1 MSRDMNLLVEIGIF
15 WAPWGCLLHY
25 TVYDCGFSGVLA
37 KFAKIV
43 TFLLGEND
51 DAAVKHG
58 CGNTLG
64 IKQET
69 GFRWLLMFYKTII
82 PLVKIVIFDTP

>member
-1 MSRDMNLLVEIGIF
+1 MKLAFFSALGLSVTLYGIR
-15 WAPWGCLLHY
+15 LR
-25 TVYDCGFSGVLA
+25 VSGVLA

-43 TFLLGEND
+43 TYLLGEND

-69 GFRWLLMFYKTII
+69 GFR
-82 PLVKIVIFDTP
+82 